1 MICLLRK
8 IHRLRKYPWISAQTM
23 DPSIAQAD
31 PWISQ
36 IHRLHPTVILLSTAV
51 GRNLWIGDIH
61 GSACAIYGSIL
72 CAEIHG
78 LQRYL
83 WIELRGPWILR
94 MIQYCWRRHVMDGLV
109 ISTNLKLN
117 NFTHFNGPL
126 QSTEQNQRPSASERL
141 HGRRSRQV
149 PAVILQLLRTSASHR
164 TDTWGI
170 VDQTYNA
177 NCPEILQLKLHNK
190 HVCDNIAGGPANISR
205 GPRKQLP
212 WAIHRYLRNPW
223 ISAQSMD
230 P

>member
-1 MICLLRK
+1 MSGEILTCLGHTDWHYFEPCHTLR
-8 IHRLRKYPWISAQTM
+8 RNPWIAQISVDRATRSMNFAYDTILLAQT
-23 DPSIAQAD
+23 
-31 PWISQ
+31 
-36 IHRLHPTVILLSTAV
+36 
-51 GRNLWIGDIH
+51 
-61 GSACAIYGSIL
+61 Y
-72 CAEIHG
+72 
-78 LQRYL
+78 
-83 WIELRGPWILR
+83 
-94 MIQYCWRRHVMDGLV
+94 MDGLV

-126 QSTEQNQRPSASERL
+126 QSTEQNHRPSASERL

-149 PAVILQLLRTSASHR
+149 PAVILLLLRTSASHR

-212 WAIHRYLRNPW
+212 
-223 ISAQSMD
+223 
-230 P
+230 